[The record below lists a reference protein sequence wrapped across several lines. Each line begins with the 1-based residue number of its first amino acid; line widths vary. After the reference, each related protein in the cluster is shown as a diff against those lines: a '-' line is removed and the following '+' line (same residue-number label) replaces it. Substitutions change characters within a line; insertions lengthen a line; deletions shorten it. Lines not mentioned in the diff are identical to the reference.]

1 MFRAETDFTSDVQT
15 PILPVFENFLLSPR
29 APASV
34 TPVKLA
40 AVVKFRPRCR
50 FAYIQ
55 SSSMILHIFAKH
67 GLILDSATADQR
79 RVELCCSQ
87 SASLDSLVICS
98 WQMAKSHAHGSCM
111 FGLALRATPPFSDYI
126 DQVTPH
132 ESLFSSSSLFIF
144 ENIPNKTSRSV
155 QLPNVP
161 KAQMLTQGTS
171 QKQT

>member
-1 MFRAETDFTSDVQT
+1 VQLAEELSLQLAKTQKLSRLAWRHVT
-15 PILPVFENFLLSPR
+15 PPQQILWLSIKSECSGRKPISLATYRPLSYRYSKKFLLSPR

-67 GLILDSATADQR
+67 GLILDSATADQQ

-98 WQMAKSHAHGSCM
+98 WQMAKSHAHGSAC
-111 FGLALRATPPFSDYI
+111 LA
-126 DQVTPH
+126 
-132 ESLFSSSSLFIF
+132 
-144 ENIPNKTSRSV
+144 
-155 QLPNVP
+155 
-161 KAQMLTQGTS
+161 
-171 QKQT
+171 